1 MNTLP
6 INITDLVILLVLVLS
21 GLLAFLRGFVAEV
34 LSVAAWIG
42 ALFVAVYGYVYLQP
56 YARQLITFNAT
67 AADAAA
73 GLALFVVALI
83 VFTVLGRVL
92 SGTFSMAGLGAL
104 DRTLGFLFGLVRG
117 AVLVCLAYLIILWA
131 VPDRSDHP
139 TWLTQARALPM
150 VEKGADL
157 LWSLVPPHLMDE
169 ADAAAARA
177 RRQAEEKARRE
188 LGERILN
195 PTPKADA
202 PADTTGYTDRERQE
216 MNRAIQGTQ

>member
-1 MNTLP
+1 MSGLP
-6 INITDLVILLVLVLS
+6 INVTDLVILLVLLLS

-56 YARQLITFNAT
+56 YARQVVTFNTT

-83 VFTVLGRVL
+83 LFSVAGKLL
-92 SGTFSMAGLGAL
+92 SGTLSMAGLGAL
-104 DRTLGFLFGLVRG
+104 DRSLGFLFGLFRG
-117 AVLVCLAYLIILWA
+117 AALVCLAYLLILWA
-131 VPDRSDHP
+131 VPDRNEHP
-139 TWLTQARALPM
+139 SWLTQARALPL
-150 VEKGADL
+150 VEDGADL
-157 LWSLVPPHLMDE
+157 LWSLVPPHLLDE

-177 RRQAEEKARRE
+177 RRQAEEHARRE
-188 LGERILN
+188 LHERLLS
-195 PTPKADA
+195 PTPKAGA
-202 PADTTGYTDRERQE
+202 PTGSTGYNDRERQE

>member
-1 MNTLP
+1 MDGLP

-42 ALFVAVYGYVYLQP
+42 ALVVAVYGYVHLQP
-56 YARQLITFNAT
+56 LARQVVTFNAT

-73 GLALFVVALI
+73 GVALFVVALI
-83 VFTVLGRVL
+83 VFTVLGRL
-92 SGTFSMAGLGAL
+92 MSGALTMAGLGAI
-104 DRTLGFLFGLVRG
+104 DRSLGFLFGLLRG
-117 AVLVCLAYLIILWA
+117 AVLVCLSYLLILWA

-139 TWLTQARALPM
+139 AWLTGARALPL
-150 VEKGADL
+150 VEEGADL
-157 LWSLVPPHLMDE
+157 LWNLVPPHLLDE

-177 RRQAEEKARRE
+177 RRQAAERTRWE
-188 LGERILN
+188 LKERLLSPI
-195 PTPKADA
+195 PKADA
-202 PADTTGYTDRERQE
+202 PDGSTGYNDRERQE